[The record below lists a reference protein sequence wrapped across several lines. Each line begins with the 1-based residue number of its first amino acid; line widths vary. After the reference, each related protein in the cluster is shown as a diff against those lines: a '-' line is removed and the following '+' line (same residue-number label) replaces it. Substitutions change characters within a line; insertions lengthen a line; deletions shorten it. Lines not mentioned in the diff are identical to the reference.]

1 MASYNSIES
10 WASRLGY
17 VVERCEGGYVWHP
30 AHEQAVNFC
39 ATSREAMEK
48 ILEAIKGEYKGGE

>member
-1 MASYNSIES
+1 MAPYNSIES

-30 AHEQAVNFC
+30 SDDHSVRFC
-39 ATSREAMEK
+39 TTSREVVEK
-48 ILEAIKGEYKGGE
+48 ILESLRGEYGGSE